1 MKAIKLL
8 LLAIVLVG
16 AVVGLLYIN
25 SDSDKIEEPE
35 FTSVQANE
43 WKEKINELCKDENWS
58 TSGYSRIE
66 TGIHTDN
73 VMSDGDLI
81 NDEEERT
88 LNKYLFS
95 CACSYLLGSADKHFK
110 QESYSDEKIESYKS
124 GIDFM
129 NETVSRFGTNSN
141 LTEVSDLISSYSRI
155 KCLLGFNSNAMY
167 SRPLTAFSSAS
178 VEVIQNNIRGMK
190 YYKSHFC
197 NNSSIKSKVNN
208 LESDR
213 NRAEQKYYE
222 NLELAIE
229 KNYKSTGRIEELL
242 NDQIGFN
249 EISTNKSAIE
259 RLTNFVNNPD
269 N

>member
-16 AVVGLLYIN
+16 AVIGLLYIN
-25 SDSDKIEEPE
+25 SDSDKIKEPE
-35 FTSVQANE
+35 FTSAQANE

-73 VMSDGDLI
+73 VVSDGDLI

-95 CACSYLLGSADKHFK
+95 CASSYLLESADKHFK
-110 QESYSDEKIESYKS
+110 QESYSDEKIENYESA
-124 GIDFM
+124 IRFM
-129 NETVSRFGTNSN
+129 KEAVRRFGANSN
-141 LTEVSDLISSYSRI
+141 LTEVTNMILSYNQI
-155 KCLLGFNSNAMY
+155 KRSLGFNSNAVY
-167 SRPLTAFSSAS
+167 SRPLKSFSCSS
-178 VEVIQNNIRGMK
+178 VVVIQNKIRGMK

-197 NNSSIKSKVNN
+197 NNSSIKSRVNN
-208 LESDR
+208 LAADR
-213 NRAEQKYYE
+213 DRAEQKYYD
-222 NLELAIE
+222 NLVLEIE

-242 NDQIGFN
+242 DDQIHFN
-249 EISTNKSAIE
+249 EISTNNSAIV